1 MAKQLKDFNGHI
13 EAVKPPR
20 FAEDRK
26 VWVLMVKENGRWTA
40 VVSKDEQ
47 RIRDHYQ
54 LIESKRIAQSIN
66 TTIQSTS
73 LSASKVR
80 LAEYAYSL
88 LERHS
93 NDEELLLKAVELF
106 SQRQH
111 QLQSPLVSD
120 CVDKFMLKQRKRNL
134 SAATLKDYH
143 FILKEIKETYEGKR
157 IREVTPMMW
166 TRFIEAKPHPV
177 TQRARFIY
185 LKSFLNFCVGKNNP
199 EATENPWLETLP
211 LYWEPPKTEVAEIAS
226 YTYSDV
232 VELLKRANQNGT
244 LGFHVM
250 RLFSMMRTEEYERFI
265 EIGGK
270 TVKTNRYIDLENG
283 RITINNLIYKKRGQS
298 EHRGRYYTELPTAFK
313 EWLEYF
319 NENDTDLSITMKTT
333 AKMRRKSPNP
343 KDRISNILRHSAITF
358 HSIHFSDP
366 LRTSYIAGNSVSIIS
381 DHYLNMNIPKA
392 DAEAFYELTPT
403 KAKDLGII

>member
-1 MAKQLKDFNGHI
+1 
-13 EAVKPPR
+13 
-20 FAEDRK
+20 
-26 VWVLMVKENGRWTA
+26 
-40 VVSKDEQ
+40 
-47 RIRDHYQ
+47 
-54 LIESKRIAQSIN
+54 
-66 TTIQSTS
+66 
-73 LSASKVR
+73 
-80 LAEYAYSL
+80 
-88 LERHS
+88 
-93 NDEELLLKAVELF
+93 
-106 SQRQH
+106 
-111 QLQSPLVSD
+111 
-120 CVDKFMLKQRKRNL
+120 
-134 SAATLKDYH
+134 
-143 FILKEIKETYEGKR
+143 
-157 IREVTPMMW
+157 MMW

>member
-1 MAKQLKDFNGHI
+1 MAKNFKEI
-13 EAVKPPR
+13 EGQIEQINEPR
-20 FAEDRK
+20 FAKDRR
-26 VWVLMVKENGRWTA
+26 VWVLMVKANGSWRA
-40 VVSKDEQ
+40 LVSKDGEKIKAQ
-47 RIRDHYQ
+47 YE
-54 LIESKRIAQSIN
+54 LLKSKQIAQSIN
-66 TTIQSTS
+66 LSVQATN

-88 LERHS
+88 IEKHS
-93 NDEELLLKAVELF
+93 TNDEALMEAAKLF
-106 SQRQH
+106 SQQQQ
-111 QLQSPLVSD
+111 QLQSPMVSE
-120 CVDKFMLKQRKRNL
+120 CADKFLLKQRKRNL
-134 SAATLKDYH
+134 APVTLKDYH
-143 FILKEIKETYEGKR
+143 FLLKELKETFDGKR
-157 IREVTPMMW
+157 IREITPTMW
-166 TRFIEAKPHPV
+166 TKFIEAKPHPV
-177 TQRARFIY
+177 TQRSRYIY
-185 LKSFLNFCVGKNNP
+185 LKSFLNFCVGKSNP
-199 EATENPWLETLP
+199 EATESRWLDSVP
-211 LYWEPPKTEVAEIAS
+211 LYWEAPKTEVAEIAS

-232 VELLKRANQNGT
+232 VDLLKRANQNGT
-244 LGFHVM
+244 LGYHVM

-270 TVKTNRYIDLENG
+270 TVKTNRFIDLENG

-358 HSIHFSDP
+358 HSIRFSDP

-392 DAEAFYELTPT
+392 DAESFYELTPI
-403 KAKDLGII
+403 KAKELGIL